1 MRPSRHNDIRAALL
15 HFPDGL
21 TAREIAIK
29 LGVERG
35 TVASAVPCI
44 YGIYIDRWVPTGGR
58 GTSSAVYVCIE
69 VPENT
74 PRPRK

>member
-1 MRPSRHNDIRAALL
+1 MRPSRHDAIRRTLL
-15 HFPDGL
+15 RAPDGL

-35 TVASAVPCI
+35 TVASAIPLI
-44 YGIYIDRWVPTGGR
+44 YGVYIDRWVPTDGR
-58 GTSSAVYVCIE
+58 GASSAVYVCIE

-74 PRPRK
+74 PKT